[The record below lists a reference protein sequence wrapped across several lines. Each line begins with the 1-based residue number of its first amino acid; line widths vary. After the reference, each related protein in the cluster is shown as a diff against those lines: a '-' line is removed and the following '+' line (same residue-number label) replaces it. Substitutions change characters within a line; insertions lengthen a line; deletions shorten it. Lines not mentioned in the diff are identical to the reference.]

1 MTYHVGLKWDV
12 YTPAVEAQIVRDM
25 MALQNNGTQQIAAII
40 DDPSPSNML
49 QALGI
54 KPVLSI
60 HSLATLWIL
69 YKTKD
74 DDDGLDAPE
83 HADHVIVRD
92 LYTPLAKGCLDEG
105 PHFGYYLKE
114 QGRQGNGQLPTM
126 RSAPTSV
133 GQTDPAIV
141 YLWS

>member
-1 MTYHVGLKWDV
+1 MDTYHVGLKWDT

-25 MALQNNGTQQIAAII
+25 MALQGQHANIAAVI
-40 DDPSPSNML
+40 DDPSPSKML
-49 QALGI
+49 QALGV
-54 KPVLSI
+54 KPVLNI
-60 HSLATLWIL
+60 HALATLWVV
-69 YKTKD
+69 YRTKD
-74 DDDGLDAPE
+74 EPFEVPE
-83 HADHVIVRD
+83 HAEQVIERD
-92 LYTPLAKGCLDEG
+92 LFSPEPKGMLNEG

-114 QGRQGNGQLPTM
+114 QGRQGNGQLPTN